1 MGKYSDFDAGKFD
14 VIERRGDYEHVMLE
28 AIRGDG
34 QPSTST
40 PEELE
45 ALRKGS
51 NFEARQF
58 GFDFLERHKDTM
70 IEAAKRSYK
79 ESGDAFPEGEWDA
92 RVASAA
98 PEGDCIIVT
107 KGGQVMGFY
116 PIKNLMDGPGAR
128 HVNMGDGEVMVVEP
142 VGDKVPEEEI
152 EAAKKSNQLL
162 LRVGQFII
170 DHHRHFLLK
179 GIKDTY
185 PKIKG
190 PLPEGEWKIGLA
202 WGNKTKESLYV
213 TKGGKHIVTLPIKE
227 VLKGIGIPAEIM
239 AMVTKEGLQ

>member
-1 MGKYSDFDAGKFD
+1 MGKYSDFDAGNFG
-14 VIERRGDYEHVMLE
+14 VIERRGDYEHVMLN

-34 QPSTST
+34 QPSTAT

-51 NFEARQF
+51 NFETRQF
-58 GFDFLERHKDTM
+58 GFNFLERYRDHM
-70 IEAAKRSYK
+70 IEAAKKSCK
-79 ESGDAFPEGEWDA
+79 EVRDALPDGEWDA
-92 RVASAA
+92 RVASAV

-116 PIKNLMDGPGAR
+116 PIKGLMNGPGAR
-128 HVNMGDGEVMVVEP
+128 HVDLGDEVMVVEP
-142 VGDKVPEEEI
+142 IGDKVPEAEI
-152 EAAKKSNQLL
+152 EAAKKSNQML

-170 DHHRHFLLK
+170 DHHREFLLG

-190 PLPEGEWKIGLA
+190 PLPEGEWKIDLA
-202 WGNKTKESLYV
+202 WGNNTKESLYV

-239 AMVTKEGLQ
+239 AMMTKEGLQ